1 MMEDEQ
7 SGEMAGAGVVATRL
21 LSDITP
27 FADEMLAYLA
37 ERIPEA
43 VVDDELRGLTL
54 GSCSSNIESVLSMVR
69 HGIDVSAAEAPV
81 TALEH
86 ARGMAAR
93 GYDVDVML
101 RFYRLGYEFF
111 LGKLGD
117 AIPAWIDDPS
127 VALSTFIT
135 LQRYGIRYIDR
146 ISNAVAVEYL
156 AELRRRQN
164 QARAERGEVVRALL
178 AGEPINRAMA
188 ERTLGHRL
196 TGLQVG
202 FICWSHDRDVDL
214 EKVARRVALL
224 LGSPHPLVLIDG
236 PEAVQGWVSISSK
249 AATDQPTITS
259 SAVGSIAHVAVGSP
273 HPGPA
278 GFRRSHDEARRA
290 RRVAEMSKRATAS
303 ITRFADVALVDVIS
317 RDLEAARSFVADEL
331 GDLASNDPRKAD
343 ERAALLAVL
352 DAQGSLA
359 GAASHLGVHRN
370 TVLQRVRRAEHSRG
384 RPVSERVAELHAALR
399 VCDAIGPTVL
409 APSQA

>member
-1 MMEDEQ
+1 MDDER
-7 SGEMAGAGVVATRL
+7 SRDLVGAGVVAARL
-21 LSDITP
+21 LDDITP

-43 VVDDELRGLTL
+43 VVDDEMRGLTL

-86 ARGMAAR
+86 ARAMAAR

-111 LGKLGD
+111 LSKLGN

-127 VALSTFIT
+127 VALSTFIA

-146 ISNAVAVEYL
+146 ISSAVAVEYL
-156 AELRRRQN
+156 AELGRRQN

-178 AGEPINRAMA
+178 AGEAVGRATA
-188 ERTLGHRL
+188 ERILGHRL
-196 TGLQVG
+196 TGTQVA

-214 EKVARRVALL
+214 EKVARRVATS
-224 LGSPHPLVLIDG
+224 LGSPHPLILIDG
-236 PEAVQGWVSISSK
+236 PEAVQGWVSISGQD
-249 AATDQPTITS
+249 AADHGTITPSS
-259 SAVGSIAHVAVGSP
+259 SAGSIAHVAVGSP

-290 RRVAEMSKRATAS
+290 RRVAEMSGRASAS
-303 ITRFADVALVDVIS
+303 ITRFADVALVDAITH
-317 RDLEAARSFVADEL
+317 DLESGRSFIADEL
-331 GDLASNDPRKAD
+331 GDLASDDPRKAD

-359 GAASHLGVHRN
+359 GAATNLGIHRN
-370 TVLQRVRRAEHSRG
+370 TVLQRVRRAEQSRRRPASG
-384 RPVSERVAELHAALR
+384 RIAELHAALR
-399 VCDAIGPTVL
+399 VCETIGPAVL
-409 APSQA
+409 TPPSI

>member
-1 MMEDEQ
+1 MDDER
-7 SGEMAGAGVVATRL
+7 SRDLVSAGVVAARL
-21 LSDITP
+21 LDDIRP

-37 ERIPEA
+37 ERMPEA
-43 VVDDELRGLTL
+43 VVDDEMRGLTL

-86 ARGMAAR
+86 ARAMAAR
-93 GYDVDVML
+93 GYDVAVML

-127 VALSTFIT
+127 VALSTFMA

-146 ISNAVAVEYL
+146 ISSAVAVEYL

-178 AGEPINRAMA
+178 AGEAVGRATA
-188 ERTLGHRL
+188 ERILGHRL
-196 TGLQVG
+196 TGTQVA

-214 EKVARRVALL
+214 DKVARRVATS
-224 LGSPHPLVLIDG
+224 LGSPHPLILIDG
-236 PEAVQGWVSISSK
+236 PEAVQGWVSISGQD
-249 AATDQPTITS
+249 AADHGTIMPS
-259 SAVGSIAHVAVGSP
+259 QAGSIAQVAVGSP

-278 GFRRSHDEARRA
+278 GFRRSHHEAQRA
-290 RRVAEMSKRATAS
+290 RRVAEMSGRASTS
-303 ITRFADVALVDVIS
+303 IIRFADVALVDAITH
-317 RDLEAARSFVADEL
+317 DLEAARSFVADEL
-331 GDLASNDPRKAD
+331 GDLASDKPRKAE

-359 GAASHLGVHRN
+359 SAATNLGIHRN
-370 TVLQRVRRAEHSRG
+370 TVLQRVRRAEQSRG
-384 RPVSERVAELHAALR
+384 RRASDRIAELHAALR
-399 VCDAIGPTVL
+399 VCETIGPAVL
-409 APSQA
+409 TPPSI

>member
-1 MMEDEQ
+1 MEDEQ
-7 SGEMAGAGVVATRL
+7 SGEMTGAGAVATRL
-21 LSDITP
+21 LADITP
-27 FADEMLAYLA
+27 FADEMLDYSA

-43 VVDDELRGLTL
+43 VVDDEMRGLTL

-69 HGIDVSAAEAPV
+69 HGINVSAAEAPV

-111 LGKLGD
+111 LGKLGV
-117 AIPAWIDDPS
+117 AIPTWINDPS
-127 VALSTFIT
+127 VALSTFIA
-135 LQRYGIRYIDR
+135 LQRYGIWYIDR
-146 ISNAVAVEYL
+146 ISSAVAVEYL

-178 AGEPINRAMA
+178 AGESVGRAAA

-196 TGLQVG
+196 TGMQVG
-202 FICWSHDRDVDL
+202 FICWSRDREVDL

-249 AATDQPTITS
+249 AATDQGAITS
-259 SAVGSIAHVAVGSP
+259 SAVGSNSHVAIGSP

-290 RRVAEMSKRATAS
+290 RRVAEMSERATAS
-303 ITRFADVALVDVIS
+303 ITRFADVALVDVIT

-331 GDLASNDPRKAD
+331 GDLASDDSRKAG

-359 GAASHLGVHRN
+359 GAASYLGVHRN
-370 TVLQRVRRAEHSRG
+370 TVLQRVRRAEQSRG
-384 RPVSERVAELHAALR
+384 RPASERVAELHAALR

-409 APSQA
+409 TPSQT